1 MKTNKKYYITEIK
14 PFIQEIKDIDTGEI
28 VGHDNFVQG
37 ATEQVEEDGGIVVGI
52 TDINGISHVGNKL
65 NV

>member
-1 MKTNKKYYITEIK
+1 MKTNKKYYIEEVS
-14 PFIQEIKDIDTGEI
+14 PFIQAIKEVDTNKV

-52 TDINGISHVGNKL
+52 TDSNETSHVGNKL